1 MQKVTTT
8 DKHKQVNIVLIRID
22 NLKIKKIQKM
32 QKVTTAEK
40 YKQVNI
46 LLFILILNA
55 YKSWCK
61 MQEQANIIQMLMRKK
76 LENKMLDGHQNVTTS
91 EKHNT
96 VKFIFIQIERKKWHL
111 YFFVKIFSPV
121 WLFILLSS
129 F

>member
-22 NLKIKKIQKM
+22 NLKIEKMQKM

-91 EKHNT
+91 EKHNM
-96 VKFIFIQIERKKWHL
+96 VNFIFIQIERKKWHL
-111 YFFVKIFSPV
+111 YFFVKIFAPV

>member
-22 NLKIKKIQKM
+22 NLKIEKMQKM

-55 YKSWCK
+55 YKS
-61 MQEQANIIQMLMRKK
+61 
-76 LENKMLDGHQNVTTS
+76 
-91 EKHNT
+91 
-96 VKFIFIQIERKKWHL
+96 
-111 YFFVKIFSPV
+111 
-121 WLFILLSS
+121 
-129 F
+129 

>member
-22 NLKIKKIQKM
+22 NLKIEKMQKM

-91 EKHNT
+91 EKHNM
-96 VKFIFIQIERKKWHL
+96 VNFIFIQIERKKWHL
-111 YFFVKIFSPV
+111 YFFVTIFAPV